1 MQGKP
6 KQCVSAVHYR
16 DARVAAAMKAVQLQ
30 AGDASLH
37 VARHF
42 SLRDVVKWAR
52 RMQVGHSAIVFAT
65 DWWGAAGKRLSF
77 ACAS

>member
-1 MQGKP
+1 ME
-6 KQCVSAVHYR
+6 
-16 DARVAAAMKAVQLQ
+16 AVQLQ

-52 RMQVGHSAIVFAT
+52 RMQVGQSAGWLPQDGGELLVTGCALLVFA
-65 DWWGAAGKRLSF
+65 S
-77 ACAS
+77 